1 MNNAANE
8 DDIRNG
14 TAYAHKIGI
23 RVTMPKWG
31 LSKSE
36 YFFDSEKR
44 VIAKGLSSI
53 KYMSAGLAEE
63 MFEIAHKK
71 KYNKFMDV
79 LYDLNNNSSL
89 KTNQLDILI
98 KIDFSQSLETRG
110 SF

>member
-1 MNNAANE
+1 
-8 DDIRNG
+8 
-14 TAYAHKIGI
+14 
-23 RVTMPKWG
+23 MPKWG

-71 KYNKFMDV
+71 NTT
-79 LYDLNNNSSL
+79 SL
-89 KTNQLDILI
+89 
-98 KIDFSQSLETRG
+98 
-110 SF
+110 

>member
-1 MNNAANE
+1 
-8 DDIRNG
+8 
-14 TAYAHKIGI
+14 
-23 RVTMPKWG
+23 MPKWG

-53 KYMSAGLAEE
+53 KYMSTGLAEE

-71 KYNKFMDV
+71 KYSKFIDV

-98 KIDFSQSLETRG
+98 KIDFFSEFGNQRELLKIT
-110 SF
+110 